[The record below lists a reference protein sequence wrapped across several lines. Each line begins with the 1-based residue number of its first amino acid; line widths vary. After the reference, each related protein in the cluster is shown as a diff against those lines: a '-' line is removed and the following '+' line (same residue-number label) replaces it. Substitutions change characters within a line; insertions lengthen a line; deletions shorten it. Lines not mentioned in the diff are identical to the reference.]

1 MITLIAAALAAA
13 APMSSEPTAQ
23 HGQMQHDAKGD
34 CCCEHM
40 AKADGRD
47 CCAEHGG
54 GKSDEHARHSA
65 R

>member
-1 MITLIAAALAAA
+1 
-13 APMSSEPTAQ
+13 
-23 HGQMQHDAKGD
+23 
-34 CCCEHM
+34 M